1 MWVCSRRLSE
11 ILVLRYM
18 REMGKESEKKIHIEC
33 WQLSMPKRGRLQ
45 NDDTR
50 HFVVFVK
57 GIRISQL
64 NCTGTRL
71 RWYTARSR
79 IWSSKHRLYNIQC
92 VHHGVSCANAN
103 VEKWIQARQRQD
115 FQRQI
120 FGFNIFL
127 KYIAIAFKACVA
139 KACCLVCVAMKN
151 SFYIFFSA
159 FFTIVVWI

>member
-1 MWVCSRRLSE
+1 M
-11 ILVLRYM
+11 
-18 REMGKESEKKIHIEC
+18 KKIHIEC

-57 GIRISQL
+57 RFRISRL
-64 NCTGTRL
+64 NSTGTRL
-71 RWYTARSR
+71 GWYTARSR

-92 VHHGVSCANAN
+92 DAN
-103 VEKWIQARQRQD
+103 VEKWIPARQRQD

-127 KYIAIAFKACVA
+127 EQIAIAFIAPSLSHVLPKPVA
-139 KACCLVCVAMKN
+139 WCVAMKN
-151 SFYIFFSA
+151 SFYIFSSPSLQSSFEYKMW
-159 FFTIVVWI
+159 FDQHI